1 MLLTDDHNDRMR
13 LPTKRNILRGFEWLM
28 RDLQDGESLFFYFAG
43 ARRSR
48 AAVHCCIA
56 GSRPSSPAPRAG
68 HGGQQRD
75 RAGVEPSGYNQTI
88 CPCDYA
94 EEGAILDTQ
103 IHKALVK
110 PLPRVRRPRRCT
122 RSWLPAQLPSPRRR
136 PPRVAQSVTLQALI
150 DSCHSGTVM
159 NLPWNAE
166 LERGKLRR
174 WSEEYK
180 GEHWKR
186 VCAPARARVLRQ
198 RAMPGCRGHSKPL
211 RRADHRGWLGGAVQR
226 RPPRPDRS
234 GARDRRR
241 GGRAGR
247 RHLLICQRH
256 QAPRPSL
263 GLWHRVIAALCTAL
277 WVAAPAWSIA
287 DGHAPAGRAGTAS
300 CWR

>member
-48 AAVHCCIA
+48 AAMHCCIA

-110 PLPRVRRPRRCT
+110 PLPRVRRPRRCA
-122 RSWLPAQLPSPRRR
+122 RSWLPAQLPSLRRR
-136 PPRVAQSVTLQALI
+136 PPRVAQSVALQALI

-186 VCAPARARVLRQ
+186 VRAPARARVPRQ
-198 RAMPGCRGHSKPL
+198 RAMTGCPGHSKPACCDSAPCL
-211 RRADHRGWLGGAVQR
+211 DAEAAAKPCATQTTAGGLVVQFSAARHDQTAAVRATGGAADVQ
-226 RPPRPDRS
+226 
-234 GARDRRR
+234 GA
-241 GGRAGR
+241 ATYSFVNAIK
-247 RHLLICQRH
+247 RHAQVWGFGI
-256 QAPRPSL
+256 
-263 GLWHRVIAALCTAL
+263 V
-277 WVAAPAWSIA
+277 
-287 DGHAPAGRAGTAS
+287 
-300 CWR
+300 